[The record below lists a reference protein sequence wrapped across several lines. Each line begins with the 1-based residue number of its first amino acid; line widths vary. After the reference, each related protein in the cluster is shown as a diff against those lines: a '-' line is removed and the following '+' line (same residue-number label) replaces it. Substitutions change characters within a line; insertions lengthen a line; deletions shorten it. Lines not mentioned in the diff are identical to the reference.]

1 MGWLD
6 FPRSG
11 LYKFQICA
19 AGDGS
24 VTSYLGV
31 LSRVSGKTLLFMSTA
46 DKANL
51 QYACTRTPIGCRLV
65 DASLT
70 TEGQANPT
78 IPGAFD
84 LNCVSTVVLL
94 ES

>member
-6 FPRSG
+6 FLRSG
-11 LYKFQICA
+11 LYKFQICV

-24 VTSYLGV
+24 ATSYLEV
-31 LSRVSGKTLLFMSTA
+31 LSRVSRKILLYMSTA
-46 DKANL
+46 DQANL
-51 QYACTRTPIGCRLV
+51 QYACTRTLIGCRLV
-65 DASLT
+65 ASLT

-78 IPGAFD
+78 SPGAFD
-84 LNCVSTVVLL
+84 LNCVSALVLL